1 MKSKLYW
8 FLTILVAAALLTGCA
23 STAFAQTA
31 TPPTPQPVNR
41 TLSVNGSGKVFLT
54 PDIAYITIGVHTE
67 GATATEAVS
76 DNNEQTQA
84 VISALQ
90 SAGIAEKD
98 MQTNNFSIYPQQQYD
113 DQGKPTGEVRYSV
126 DNSVMVTVRNIDQAR
141 RHHPR
146 GRPRLG
152 APVSPGR
159 DAPGGRRWEGPRCT
173 ARPQPPGPQRAS
185 VDREPDPG
193 LTPEVQGQQR
203 ALHSA
208 SRCGRGA
215 LDPHGGP
222 AARPSSLEP
231 SVAAGDLLARSGA
244 TTNPDRRSG
253 VAARTPAPRA
263 AALT

>member
-31 TPPTPQPVNR
+31 TPPTPQTVNR

-126 DNSVMVTVRNIDQAR
+126 DNSVMVTVRNIDTIGDVLDTVVTAGANAINGIQFDVENKTAALTEAR
-141 RHHPR
+141 KAAVADARTKAQELAEAA
-146 GRPRLG
+146 GVELG
-152 APVSPGR
+152 DVQSISEYTS
-159 DAPGGRRWEGPRCT
+159 GG
-173 ARPQPPGPQRAS
+173 PQPMY
-185 VDREPDPG
+185 DM
-193 LTPEVQGQQR
+193 
-203 ALHSA
+203 
-208 SRCGRGA
+208 
-215 LDPHGGP
+215 
-222 AARPSSLEP
+222 
-231 SVAAGDLLARSGA
+231 
-244 TTNPDRRSG
+244 
-253 VAARTPAPRA
+253 RA
-263 AALT
+263 AAPAAEMASSVPVQPGQMLVTLEVSVSFSIR